1 MTHKKPVEGREKNLL
16 NKIHL
21 SQQVKWSICF
31 PVIEYTWKTKDPEI
45 LFCRINNREDKE
57 IIIICFIKSVKYLN

>member
-31 PVIEYTWKTKDPEI
+31 PMIVYPYSVVENRKDI
-45 LFCRINNREDKE
+45 SISL
-57 IIIICFIKSVKYLN
+57 ST